1 MLETGKARVGEE
13 KNQESGEEENKFF
26 LKIKIAISVEKK
38 WKFRKSTH
46 ENISFVP
53 PLQININTLMFI
65 FSGPIYNIYVAMLK
79 IIIYYV

>member
-38 WKFRKSTH
+38 WKFHQSTH

-65 FSGPIYNIYVAMLK
+65 FSAPTFPSTFFSTFLFCKV
-79 IIIYYV
+79 